1 MATDTPQSGGG
12 PRSVDGSTGR
22 LRNLLEGPN
31 TLGNT
36 RGFWVGFVVVV
47 AALAAYPFAPTVIKS
62 VLVSTRTLSSFL
74 AFGFLAL
81 SLAVVWGYGG
91 ILSFGQSVFFG
102 VAGYTFGIV
111 LINVNS
117 PLGGT
122 VGLFAGVA
130 GGALMALV
138 LGYFIFYGGVRDV
151 YATIITLVSTLVL
164 KTFMDQTA
172 GAEWTIGEAALG
184 GFNGM
189 NVPQLQLGVGETSVV
204 ISSYNT
210 SFFYFALGLLVVT
223 YLLLRVL
230 VNSDYGRV
238 MVAMREDEQRT
249 RMFGYRTERVKL
261 TVFVIGGALAGLS
274 GVLFTTWQFYIT
286 PAKFG
291 LVAASLPVI
300 WVGLG
305 GRKTLIGPVIATIAL
320 QYINNALGD
329 IWAPVINGVLL
340 VVIIMLLPTGVVP
353 RARDLVVWAQRRAFD
368 EPQSGPDPTE
378 SADPEVSDS

>member
-1 MATDTPQSGGG
+1 MVNG
-12 PRSVDGSTGR
+12 
-22 LRNLLEGPN
+22 LNLLFQFLDN
-31 TLGNT
+31 
-36 RGFWVGFVVVV
+36 FAFIV
-47 AALAAYPFAPTVIKS
+47 LAASGLAIIFGIMGVINLAHGEFI
-62 VLVSTRTLSSFL
+62 LVGAYATTLFSTRTENY
-74 AFGFLAL
+74 FG
-81 SLAVVWGYGG
+81 
-91 ILSFGQSVFFG
+91 
-102 VAGYTFGIV
+102 
-111 LINVNS
+111 
-117 PLGGT
+117 
-122 VGLFAGVA
+122 
-130 GGALMALV
+130 
-138 LGYFIFYGGVRDV
+138 
-151 YATIITLVSTLVL
+151 
-164 KTFMDQTA
+164 
-172 GAEWTIGEAALG
+172 
-184 GFNGM
+184 
-189 NVPQLQLGVGETSVV
+189 LGVGELTLPLPVAMLVGVLVAGVFGLLVERVV
-204 ISSYNT
+204 ISGAVPNWLWAKLPFSDSQLVSPLYDRLVDSMVATWGLSLIVTQGVLIVFGTSIQQAGTPFGNVRYAGGEFSY
-210 SFFYFALGLLVVT
+210 SVYPLVLSGVAVVVLGGT

-340 VVIIMLLPTGVVP
+340 VVIIIDRKSVV
-353 RARDLVVWAQRRAFD
+353 
-368 EPQSGPDPTE
+368 
-378 SADPEVSDS
+378 